1 MLSTLL
7 LTKVLNPQIKSKVT
21 MNKQSFNYKYP
32 IIPLLGAIILTNGF
46 LSKVSAQNIS
56 APETSD
62 SVALTVE
69 NQEFPQWGYYTIR
82 RDFRRCASPICGGY
96 FIKQVNLKATP
107 CLDGV
112 FRSECYVS
120 AIDWSS
126 LKVPPYQL
134 VKIQN
139 DDGSRVILRGN
150 IVPVT
155 FPGFGEFGNLRVKEA
170 FYAATN
176 APAKGTFVAI
186 KDNGIRCITTPC
198 FSTDKLVLNKPKIS
212 PVSSIDLNQAGATQ
226 KQLDAATSE
235 IFGQGLI
242 AVGKTEVVENV
253 DPTKRDTKFVA
264 TQFYLRVE
272 PK

>member
-1 MLSTLL
+1 
-7 LTKVLNPQIKSKVT
+7 
-21 MNKQSFNYKYP
+21 MNKQSFNYKYS
-32 IIPLLGAIILTNGF
+32 IIPLLGAIIVTNGF
-46 LSKVSAQNIS
+46 FSKVSAQNIS
-56 APETSD
+56 APETTD
-62 SVALTVE
+62 SVAVTVK
-69 NQEFPQWGYYTIR
+69 NQEFPQWGYYMVR
-82 RDFRRCASPICGGY
+82 RDFRKCAFPVCGGY

-126 LKVPPYQL
+126 LKVSPYEL
-134 VKIQN
+134 IKIQN

-176 APAKGTFVAI
+176 APAKGTFVAL

-198 FSTDKLVLNKPKIS
+198 FSTNQLVLNKPRIS
-212 PVSSIDLNQAGATQ
+212 QVSSIDLSQTGATQ
-226 KQLDAATSE
+226 KQLEAATSE
-235 IFGQGLI
+235 IFGKGLI
-242 AVGKTEVVENV
+242 AVGITEVIENV
-253 DPTKRDTKFVA
+253 DPTNRATQFVG

-272 PK
+272 PN